1 MVLHM
6 LRWEMGDENF
16 FTALNNYLYDPRLS
30 NKYATTEDLI
40 AHVESVTGSNYQ
52 HFVPGA
58 GVKVGMD
65 FELCLPPSEI
75 GDITG
80 TLVNIGST
88 TVMLV
93 ETYEPAS
100 VMVALTGKLIRFK
113 AQYETRT
120 IVGTPAQTRDGM
132 ADYTGTWFWYVE
144 VDRAI
149 DVYNGAEIGISYYE
163 YEYTSGWVMWWMNER
178 MAPLVEN
185 GWRGTLRIVK
195 GNRDAEAGTI
205 TQTTIEDTWTA
216 LVKAARP
223 KEPVIA
229 SAGLVWKLTLS
240 ISDYNEEEEDAMT
253 VEASDRTYT
262 NAIVVTWEDVAYAT
276 RYQVYVTPTAT
287 APAPDEQQVL
297 TNGMWRN
304 ANMANVHS
312 VGGLLMEV
320 SGADWNNVYY
330 FAALGIVDGD
340 SKESSGSLT
349 YINVKEVPGTGV
361 SGSPAYP
368 ASDYVPSAESHYWY
382 WVRARISIDG
392 ATDEWSELSAAAHGV
407 TKAA

>member
-1 MVLHM
+1 MSNFPNPLFGTHVLFTPRGSSVEYYLGHVCAQQDTA
-6 LRWEMGDENF
+6 RWNAAYEFPGDGM
-16 FTALNNYLYDPRLS
+16 P
-30 NKYATTEDLI
+30 
-40 AHVESVTGSNYQ
+40 VTGSNYQ
-52 HFVPGA
+52 HFVQGA

-113 AQYETRT
+113 GLRETR
-120 IVGTPAQTRDGM
+120 VVAAAPAQTRDGM

-149 DVYNGAEIGISYYE
+149 DMYNGAEIGISYYE

-195 GNRDAEAGTI
+195 GNRDADAGTI

-240 ISDYNEEEEDAMT
+240 ISDYNEEDEDAMT

-262 NAIVVTWEDVAYAT
+262 DAIVVTWEDVAYAA

-287 APAPDEQQVL
+287 APALSEQQTL
-297 TNGMWRN
+297 TNGVWKA
-304 ANMANVHS
+304 ANMATVHS
-312 VGGLLMEV
+312 VGGLLMEIA
-320 SGADWNNVYY
+320 GADWI
-330 FAALGIVDGD
+330 FGSEFLKALGIVDGAIK
-340 SKESSGSLT
+340 SAYG
-349 YINVKEVPGTGV
+349 YINDKLVPGDGLSAWAAAYV
-361 SGSPAYP
+361 ASGA
-368 ASDYVPSAESHYWY
+368 
-382 WVRARISIDG
+382 
-392 ATDEWSELSAAAHGV
+392 SELSAAAHGV